1 MSKKAEKEYMNSV
14 AQLGC
19 IACSNMGYMDTPAEL
34 HHIRTGQGMSQR
46 ASNYD
51 VIPLCPYHH
60 RSGGH
65 GNAVHAGQKT
75 WEANHGTELELLEQV
90 KQCVEQ
96 PK

>member
-1 MSKKAEKEYMNSV
+1 MSKTKAEREYMNSV

-19 IACSNMGYMDTPAEL
+19 IVCSNMGYMDTPAEL

-51 VIPLCPYHH
+51 VIPLCPFHH

-90 KQCVEQ
+90 KNELR
-96 PK
+96 